1 MQYRIFSSLGS
12 ENIYTKYIPYC
23 TMHLAI
29 LLTFMNTAPSI
40 VPVEPKLQH
49 DPHTA
54 WSFTGVTAP
63 IQIII

>member
-1 MQYRIFSSLGS
+1 MLWLNNIFHS
-12 ENIYTKYIPYC
+12 IDKMVIAC